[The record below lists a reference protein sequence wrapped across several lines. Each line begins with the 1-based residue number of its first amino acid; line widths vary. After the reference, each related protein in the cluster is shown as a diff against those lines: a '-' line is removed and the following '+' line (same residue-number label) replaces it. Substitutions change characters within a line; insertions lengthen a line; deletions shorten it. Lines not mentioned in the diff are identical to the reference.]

1 MRNVP
6 LALLGNLD
14 KRSNLNEFMRMG
26 RVKKRTKEFERR
38 KDTRKEKRRKF
49 LGHITSFT
57 QQRVCRAR
65 PIEVA

>member
-1 MRNVP
+1 
-6 LALLGNLD
+6 
-14 KRSNLNEFMRMG
+14 MG

-38 KDTRKEKRRKF
+38 RRKRRRRRREGVGEKKREEKRRKF